1 MRNKAISPFISAA
14 LIILIGITAIFF
26 ALTVLN
32 PAVDESKDSAVINEA
47 LQNLR
52 LIENN
57 IREVASESENSKRTI
72 SLMVTDGTYKVDQNI
87 NYINFTYNM
96 KSDLSV
102 SGQRD
107 NINIT
112 RSGNDLNIFIH
123 YTNLQLQGSG
133 HFTKG
138 ANSVVILHNG
148 TNSTTNYPII
158 YVGR

>member
-14 LIILIGITAIFF
+14 LIILIGVTAIYL

-32 PAVDESKDSAVINEA
+32 PTVDKSKDSAVINEA
-47 LQNLR
+47 LQNLQ
-52 LIENN
+52 LINDN

-72 SLMVTDGTYKVDQNI
+72 SLKVTDGTYKVDQNI

-96 KSDLSV
+96 KSDLNV
-102 SGQRD
+102 TGQRD
-107 NINIT
+107 KINIA
-112 RSGNDLNIFIH
+112 RSGNDLNLFIH
-123 YTNLQLQGSG
+123 YTNLQLQGSD

-138 ANSVVILHNG
+138 DNSIIILHNG
-148 TNSTTNYPII
+148 TNSMTNYPVI